1 MGSGPDLAFVFLLRS
16 GHSADAAI
24 AAVRAAVE
32 RYRVFHLEKSV
43 LPSDGLVRFLRDAFD
58 FYLQTASDFEIFSLE
73 PEWVD
78 RIMVLTTD
86 SDYMDVDGEPDPEF
100 WKAWQDAIGL
110 IVAAVNPS
118 CGTSSDSDTVH
129 ELIGSDLAALFPEG
143 EYFSF
148 DYLRSL
154 QGGAEEYVKAC
165 ATRELLHGYLVVI
178 YLRDASENIEFRTRM
193 RRFAGM
199 PPPPL

>member
-1 MGSGPDLAFVFLLRS
+1 MGSGPDLAFLFLLRS
-16 GHSADAAI
+16 GHSADSALAE
-24 AAVRAAVE
+24 VRAAVE
-32 RYRVFHLEKSV
+32 RYRGFHLQESV
-43 LPSDGLVRFLRDAFD
+43 FPSDGLVRFLRDAFD
-58 FYLQTASDFEIFSLE
+58 FYLQTASDFEILSSE
-73 PEWVD
+73 PDWVD
-78 RIMVLTTD
+78 RILILTAD
-86 SDYMDVDGEPDPEF
+86 SDYMNVNGEPDPEF

-110 IVAAVNPS
+110 IVAVVNPS
-118 CGTSSDSDTVH
+118 YGTSSDSDTVH
-129 ELIGSDLAALFPEG
+129 ELNGSDLAALFPEG

-178 YLRDASENIEFRTRM
+178 YLRDASENIEFRARM

-199 PPPPL
+199 PPPPP